1 MPTRWPVHAPAR
13 RADAMHHTTT
23 SASEQARHADDVA
36 ACRAVLRQN
45 SKTFHAASLMLPRR
59 VRNPASV
66 LYGFCRLADDAVD
79 VDGGR
84 LEATARLRERVLRAY
99 AGTPLPVPADRALA
113 EVARRHGIPRQLF
126 EALIDGLEWD
136 ARGRRYET
144 LEELQDYAARVAGT
158 VGAMMAALMQA
169 RSPQA
174 LARACELGVAMQLS
188 NIARDV
194 GEDARMG
201 RLYLPLQWL
210 REAGIDPDAWLARP
224 VFDSRLAGV
233 VQRLLDEADALY
245 ARVGAGVAVLPLGC
259 RPGINAARML
269 YAEIGRE
276 VERAGLDSVSRRA
289 VVPGRRKLRL
299 LARAL
304 MLLRPRR
311 AGLWLHPLPAIA
323 PLVHATLAAA
333 PEAGPLPPAWWQ
345 FARRWENVLG
355 TFQRLAERDRQLR
368 RMATGAG
375 GEPSRQA

>member
-1 MPTRWPVHAPAR
+1 MPMFLPARAPAL
-13 RADAMHHTTT
+13 RADAMGRDDATD
-23 SASEQARHADDVA
+23 HAADVA
-36 ACRAVLRQN
+36 ACRAVLRQH

-99 AGTPLPVPADRALA
+99 SGAPLPVPADRALA

-136 ARGRRYET
+136 AQGRRYET
-144 LEELQDYAARVAGT
+144 LAELQDYAARVAGT

-233 VQRLLDEADALY
+233 VQRLLDEADLLY
-245 ARVGAGVAVLPLGC
+245 ARVGGGVALLPVGC
-259 RPGINAARML
+259 RPGINAARLL

-289 VVPGRRKLRL
+289 VVPGRRKLAL
-299 LARAL
+299 LAQAL
-304 MLLRPRR
+304 LRIRPRR

-323 PLVHATLAAA
+323 PLVHATAAAA
-333 PEAGPLPPAWWQ
+333 PAGGALGPAWWQ
-345 FARRWENVLG
+345 FSRRWEAVLG
-355 TFQRLAERDRQLR
+355 TFERLAQRDRQQRSLVG
-368 RMATGAG
+368 GARSG
-375 GEPSRQA
+375 GLPGA